1 MLLARLLKHV
11 IRTGDL
17 HLVDATGKRY
27 RFGDGTAPHAC
38 VRLHRRRLHTSL
50 ALLPTLSCGETYM
63 DGTLTVD
70 EGRLRDFLAIV
81 GRNMASLESPPPL
94 RWWLRV
100 DNLLRRFSQANPLG
114 TAQRHVAHHYNLSEE
129 FYALFLDRERQY
141 SCTYYP
147 PGTRSLEQARRNK
160 LRHIAAKLLLDRDGL
175 RVLDIGSGWGGLAIY
190 LARESGADV
199 TGVTLST
206 NQHKYAQERARACGL
221 AGRVRYHLRDY
232 RQERGTFDRVVSIG
246 MFEHVGVRHYR
257 EFFAKVNSLLRD
269 DGVCLLH
276 SIGRMAPPGT
286 TNPWVRK
293 YIFPGGYAPAL
304 SEVLAAVEHA
314 GLWVTDIEILRGHY
328 ADTLHAWH
336 EKFQANREQARRL
349 YGERFCRMWEFYLV
363 GSEVA
368 FRDMDLIVFQLQP
381 AFPK

>member
-1 MLLARLLKHV
+1 
-11 IRTGDL
+11 
-17 HLVDATGKRY
+17 
-27 RFGDGTAPHAC
+27 
-38 VRLHRRRLHTSL
+38 
-50 ALLPTLSCGETYM
+50 M
-63 DGTLTVD
+63 DGTLTVE
-70 EGRLRDFLAIV
+70 EGQLRDFLTII
-81 GRNMASLESPPPL
+81 GRNMAALESAVPL

-114 TAQRHVAHHYNLSEE
+114 AAQRHVAHHYDLSEE

-141 SCTYYP
+141 SCAYYLP
-147 PGTRSLEQARRNK
+147 FTRSLVEAQGNK

-199 TGVTLST
+199 TCVTLST
-206 NQHKYAQERARACGL
+206 TQHKYARDRARACGL
-221 AGRVRYHLRDY
+221 ARRVRYHLRDY
-232 RQERGTFDRVVSIG
+232 RHEQGTFDRIVSVG
-246 MFEHVGVRHYR
+246 MFEHVGVRR
-257 EFFAKVNSLLRD
+257 CGKFFAKVKSLLRD

-276 SIGRMAPPGT
+276 SIGRMTPPGT

-293 YIFPGGYAPAL
+293 YIFPGGYVPAL

-336 EKFQANREQARRL
+336 EKFQANREPARKM

-363 GSEVA
+363 GAEVA
-368 FRDMDLIVFQLQP
+368 FRDMDLMVFQLQLSRERDAVP
-381 AFPK
+381 RTRQYMTSHERDNDLASSAAAE